1 MSETM
6 EKKSIKETME
16 VLDLIQVGVKVG
28 KEVTADGKVNLLDLP
43 KLLPLIPAAQ
53 KAYAGRSE
61 IPKEVKDL
69 DAEELEQ
76 LAAKALA
83 IVAEFMK

>member
-1 MSETM
+1 M
-6 EKKSIKETME
+6 EKKGIKETMD

-28 KEVTADGKVNLLDLP
+28 KEVTADGKLNLFDLP
-43 KLLPLIPAAQ
+43 KLTPLVPAAQ
-53 KAYAGRSE
+53 KAYSGRGE

-69 DAEELEQ
+69 DVEEVEQ

-83 IVAEFMK
+83 IAAEFMK